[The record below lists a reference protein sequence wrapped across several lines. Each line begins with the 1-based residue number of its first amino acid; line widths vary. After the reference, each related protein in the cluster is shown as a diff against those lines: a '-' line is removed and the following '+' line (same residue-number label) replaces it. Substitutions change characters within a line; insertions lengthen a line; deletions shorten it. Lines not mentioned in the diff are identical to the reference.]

1 LPALNQKIKGK
12 NYFVGDQQTML
23 DLIIFVELETVF
35 VLMREN
41 GRETEDSVK
50 INDLKHLK

>member
-1 LPALNQKIKGK
+1 
-12 NYFVGDQQTML
+12 ML